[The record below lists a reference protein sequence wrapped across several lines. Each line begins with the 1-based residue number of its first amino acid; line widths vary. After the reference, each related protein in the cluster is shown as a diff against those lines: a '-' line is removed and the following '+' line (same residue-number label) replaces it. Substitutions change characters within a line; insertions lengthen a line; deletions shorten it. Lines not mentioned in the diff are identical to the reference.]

1 MIKNTVAKKS
11 LNSVQTKS
19 AARIFIENFCIM
31 IVCICRAPSADFD
44 QFLNLCDL
52 TLKYLH
58 SLHMELVICGDLN
71 ISYLN
76 DSVFKQQITLLF
88 QSYNRF

>member
-11 LNSVQTKS
+11 LNSVQKKS
-19 AARIFIENFCIM
+19 AAQIFIDKFSIT

-44 QFLNLCDL
+44 WFLNLCDL

-58 SLHMELVICGDLN
+58 SINMELVICGDLN
-71 ISYLN
+71 ISHLN
-76 DSVFKQQITLLF
+76 DYVFKQQITLLF